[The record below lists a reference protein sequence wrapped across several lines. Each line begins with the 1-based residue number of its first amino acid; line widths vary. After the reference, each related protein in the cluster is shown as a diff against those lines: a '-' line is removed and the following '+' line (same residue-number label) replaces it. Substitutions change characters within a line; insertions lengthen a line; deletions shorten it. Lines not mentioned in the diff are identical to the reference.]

1 MTVVTKFASFD
12 RPAQLLMI
20 NQFGINLG
28 FYMLMPYLAGYLAG
42 PLGLAAWAVGLV
54 LGVRNF
60 SQQGMFLIG
69 GTLADRLG
77 YKPLIVAGCL
87 LRTGGFALLVFAE
100 SLPAVLIAS
109 AATGFAGA
117 LFNPAVRAYLAAD
130 TGERRVEAFAVFN
143 MFYQAGILAGPLVGL
158 ALMAVDFRVTAG
170 VAAAVFAALTIAQL
184 FALPARRGEAPAEKN
199 SVLDDWR
206 RVMSNRRFLAFS
218 VAMIG
223 SYVLSFQVYLALPL
237 QAEFI
242 AGARSQTLVSALFV
256 VSGVVAVAGQL
267 RITAWLRAR
276 WGPGK
281 SLVAGMAVLAAAFIP
296 LIIVPTTGLFGTV
309 AAVTALLVTTTLL
322 AIGTAAVF
330 PFEMD
335 TVVSLSGNK
344 LVATH
349 YGFYNTVVGVG
360 ILVGNLATGT
370 LVGAARDA
378 GLDWVVWAGLTAI
391 GVIAAYALARLERSD
406 RTATT
411 PEQHVTGRHRLPS
424 GRHRLTEPAFAGSD
438 PVTTPLRRRPGHGV
452 EPMNRLGTA
461 TKLRP
466 TAESD
471 QRTYRRQPLPPR
483 PRPAAGE
490 DRLGPGPRIPNGA
503 PRPWPGSE
511 PERRGHRRVL
521 PPPPR
526 THPSAEDRRSRYP
539 ATGPETRR

>member
-1 MTVVTKFASFD
+1 MTVIAKFGSFD
-12 RPAQLLMI
+12 LPARLLMI

-28 FYMLMPYLAGYLAG
+28 FYMLMPFLAGYLAG

-87 LRTGGFALLVFAE
+87 LRTGGFALLVFAD

-184 FALPARRGEAPAEKN
+184 FALPARRGEAPAEKT

-242 AGARSQTLVSALFV
+242 AGARSQALVSALFV

-281 SLVAGMAVLAAAFIP
+281 SLVAGMSVLAAAFVP
-296 LIIVPTTGLFGTV
+296 LIVVSGPGTFGAV
-309 AAVTALLVTTTLL
+309 AAVAALLITTTLL

-335 TVVSLSGNK
+335 TVVSLSGNR

-360 ILVGNLATGT
+360 ILIGNLATGT

-378 GLDWVVWAGLTAI
+378 GLDWIVWAGLTGI
-391 GVIAAYALARLERSD
+391 GVIAAYALLRLERAD
-406 RTATT
+406 RATT
-411 PEQHVTGRHRLPS
+411 VPEQYTTGRHRLPS
-424 GRHRLTEPAFAGSD
+424 GRHRPIDPAFSGSD
-438 PVTTPLRRRPGHGV
+438 SPTTPLRRRPNRIG
-452 EPMNRLGTA
+452 EPVAAIGA
-461 TKLRP
+461 VTKTRP
-466 TAESD
+466 GAEVD
-471 QRTYRRQPLPPR
+471 QHAYRKPPPPVLSR
-483 PRPAAGE
+483 PQSGE
-490 DRLGPGPRIPNGA
+490 DRPGPGVRVPTGA
-503 PRPWPGSE
+503 PRPWPGTE
-511 PERRGHRRVL
+511 PDRRGHRRAQ
-521 PPPPR
+521 PPAPR
-526 THPSAEDRRSRYP
+526 TRPSPEDRRSRYP
-539 ATGPETRR
+539 AGPETRR